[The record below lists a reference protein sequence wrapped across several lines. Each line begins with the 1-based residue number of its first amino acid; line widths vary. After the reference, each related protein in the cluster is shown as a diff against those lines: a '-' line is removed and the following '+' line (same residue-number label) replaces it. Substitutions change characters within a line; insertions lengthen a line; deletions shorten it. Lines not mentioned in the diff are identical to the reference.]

1 MDTDNPCLQWLPRH
15 KTLVIEC
22 KNITHSRRAC
32 ILHIECKNIAHSR
45 RACILHIEYKN
56 ITHTRRACIL
66 HLRQVG
72 GATEASRCDIWP
84 IDLGLLRGVCARVA
98 GCNLLS
104 CRPQRIYVPA
114 PEKKI
119 NAWRCGGKGA
129 GEWLW
134 STPSPRHSVTVCQS
148 ASPAALT
155 QQRTETTRAHPI

>member
-22 KNITHSRRAC
+22 KNIT
-32 ILHIECKNIAHSR
+32 HSR

-114 PEKKI
+114 PEKKKI
-119 NAWRCGGKGA
+119 NAWRCRGKGA
-129 GEWLW
+129 GDWLW

>member
-22 KNITHSRRAC
+22 KNITHS
-32 ILHIECKNIAHSR
+32 
-45 RACILHIEYKN
+45 
-56 ITHTRRACIL
+56 RRACIL

-114 PEKKI
+114 PEKKRSMLGDAGGRVQA
-119 NAWRCGGKGA
+119 NGCGA
-129 GEWLW
+129 L
-134 STPSPRHSVTVCQS
+134 RHSVTPSLS
-148 ASPAALT
+148 ASRHLP
-155 QQRTETTRAHPI
+155 QH